1 MATKNHKGDENE
13 LNESQ
18 GGRIVKTGT
27 ILCPYLSFNKYISAL
42 HPDCNAFF
50 QRPKRILTPEATVW
64 YDNSPIGRNTLG
76 DKMKQLSTEA
86 GLSRIYTNH
95 CLRATS
101 ITILNDC
108 YEARH
113 VMTVSGH
120 KSESSLRHYAKT
132 SEQKRQ
138 EMALT
143 IAEATTGST
152 VQKLVQSSSQSKSPS
167 SSSESKETV
176 LPAELSNFDYFELT
190 SSQESYL
197 FKEIQNIPLPT
208 TSDNVITPNTNMQES
223 KSMSEVFPMSQQ
235 RQVFRNEHF
244 QTMQTSRKFVS
255 PTYNFHNSVVHIHNH

>member
-1 MATKNHKGDENE
+1 MQEYCLKENIDFPTKYSDLALLKKFYTAVRTKDLQKLYEHFDINTPYGLQCKVFVDFMIMFCNRGRENLRDITKQDFIFNNEGNCISMRDMATKNHKGDENE

-27 ILCPYLSFNKYISAL
+27 TQCPYLSFNKYISAL

-152 VQKLVQSSSQSKSPS
+152 VQKLQGY
-167 SSSESKETV
+167 T
-176 LPAELSNFDYFELT
+176 LT
-190 SSQESYL
+190 FL
-197 FKEIQNIPLPT
+197 
-208 TSDNVITPNTNMQES
+208 
-223 KSMSEVFPMSQQ
+223 
-235 RQVFRNEHF
+235 
-244 QTMQTSRKFVS
+244 
-255 PTYNFHNSVVHIHNH
+255 